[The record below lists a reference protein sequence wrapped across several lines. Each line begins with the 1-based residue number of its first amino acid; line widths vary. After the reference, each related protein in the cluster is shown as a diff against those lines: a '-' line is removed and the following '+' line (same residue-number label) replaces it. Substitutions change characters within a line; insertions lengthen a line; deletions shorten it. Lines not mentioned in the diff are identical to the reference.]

1 MKNIP
6 IIIFI
11 VLFSFI
17 LIHSIYVKARC
28 NRLIEGLESSGSADT
43 EDTADMSMNERFK
56 KLEGRVN
63 KMQEQIV
70 KAEKTNEENAETLK
84 KLKSKS

>member
-17 LIHSIYVKARC
+17 LLHSIYVRATC
-28 NRLIEGLESSGSADT
+28 NRLVEGLESGSG
-43 EDTADMSMNERFK
+43 ADMTMNERFK
-56 KLEGRVN
+56 KLEDRVN
-63 KMQEQIV
+63 KMQDEIV
-70 KAEKTNEENAETLK
+70 KAEKANQENAQTLK
-84 KLKSKS
+84 SLKSKK

>member
-17 LIHSIYVKARC
+17 LLHSIYVRATC
-28 NRLIEGLESSGSADT
+28 NRLVEGLESGSG
-43 EDTADMSMNERFK
+43 ADMTMDERFK
-56 KLEGRVN
+56 KLEDRVN
-63 KMQEQIV
+63 KMQDEIV
-70 KAEKTNEENAETLK
+70 KAEKANQENAQTLK
-84 KLKSKS
+84 SLKSKK

>member
-17 LIHSIYVKARC
+17 LLHSIYVRATC
-28 NRLIEGLESSGSADT
+28 NRLVEGLESGSG
-43 EDTADMSMNERFK
+43 ADMTMDERFK
-56 KLEGRVN
+56 KLEDRVN
-63 KMQEQIV
+63 KMQDEIV
-70 KAEKTNEENAETLK
+70 KAEKANQENAETLK
-84 KLKSKS
+84 SLKNKK

>member
-17 LIHSIYVKARC
+17 LLHSIYVRATC
-28 NRLIEGLESSGSADT
+28 NRLVEGLESGSADMT
-43 EDTADMSMNERFK
+43 MDQRFK
-56 KLEGRVN
+56 KLEDRVN
-63 KMQEQIV
+63 KMQDEIV
-70 KAEKTNEENAETLK
+70 KAEKANQENAETLK
-84 KLKSKS
+84 SLKNKK

>member
-17 LIHSIYVKARC
+17 LLHSIYVRATC
-28 NRLIEGLESSGSADT
+28 NRLVEGLESGSADMT
-43 EDTADMSMNERFK
+43 MDERFK
-56 KLEGRVN
+56 KLEDRVN
-63 KMQEQIV
+63 KMQDEIV
-70 KAEKTNEENAETLK
+70 KAEKANQENAETLK
-84 KLKSKS
+84 SLKNKK

>member
-17 LIHSIYVKARC
+17 LLHFLYVKVTS
-28 NRLIEGLESSGSADT
+28 NRLIEGLESGADA
-43 EDTADMSMNERFK
+43 EDTADMNERFK
-56 KLEGRVN
+56 KLEDKVN

-70 KAEKTNEENAETLK
+70 QAEKTNEENAQNLK

>member
-17 LIHSIYVKARC
+17 LLHSIYVRATC
-28 NRLIEGLESSGSADT
+28 NRLVEGLESGSG
-43 EDTADMSMNERFK
+43 ADMTMDERFK
-56 KLEGRVN
+56 KLEDRVN
-63 KMQEQIV
+63 KMQDEIV
-70 KAEKTNEENAETLK
+70 KAEKANQENAQTLK
-84 KLKSKS
+84 SLKNKK

>member
-17 LIHSIYVKARC
+17 LLHSIYVKATC
-28 NRLIEGLESSGSADT
+28 NRLIEGLESGGSA
-43 EDTADMSMNERFK
+43 EMSMDERFK
-56 KLEGRVN
+56 KLEDRVN
-63 KMQEQIV
+63 KMQDEIV
-70 KAEKTNEENAETLK
+70 KAEKANEENAETLK
-84 KLKSKS
+84 SLKNKK

>member
-17 LIHSIYVKARC
+17 LLHSIYVRATC
-28 NRLIEGLESSGSADT
+28 NRLVEGLESGSADMT
-43 EDTADMSMNERFK
+43 MDERFK
-56 KLEGRVN
+56 KLEDRVN
-63 KMQEQIV
+63 KMQDEIV
-70 KAEKTNEENAETLK
+70 KAEKANQENAETLK
-84 KLKSKS
+84 SVKNKK

>member
-6 IIIFI
+6 IVIFI

-17 LIHSIYVKARC
+17 LLHSIYVRATC
-28 NRLIEGLESSGSADT
+28 NRLVEGLASGSGG
-43 EDTADMSMNERFK
+43 ADMSMDERFK
-56 KLEGRVN
+56 QLEDRVN

-70 KAEKTNEENAETLK
+70 KAEKANEENAKTLNSLKNK
-84 KLKSKS
+84 K

>member
-17 LIHSIYVKARC
+17 LLHSIYVRATC
-28 NRLIEGLESSGSADT
+28 NRLVEGLESGS
-43 EDTADMSMNERFK
+43 ADMSMDERFK
-56 KLEGRVN
+56 KLEDRVN
-63 KMQEQIV
+63 KMQDEIV
-70 KAEKTNEENAETLK
+70 KAEKANDENAKTLK
-84 KLKSKS
+84 SLKNKK

>member
-17 LIHSIYVKARC
+17 LLHFLYVKVTS
-28 NRLIEGLESSGSADT
+28 NRLIEGLESGADAV
-43 EDTADMSMNERFK
+43 DTADMNERFK
-56 KLEGRVN
+56 KLEDKVN

-70 KAEKTNEENAETLK
+70 QAEKTNEENAQNLK

>member
-17 LIHSIYVKARC
+17 LLHSIYVKATC
-28 NRLIEGLESSGSADT
+28 NRLIEGLESGSADMT
-43 EDTADMSMNERFK
+43 MDERFK
-56 KLEGRVN
+56 KLEDRVN
-63 KMQEQIV
+63 KMQDEIV
-70 KAEKTNEENAETLK
+70 KAEKANQENAETLK
-84 KLKSKS
+84 SLKNKK

>member
-17 LIHSIYVKARC
+17 LLHSIYVRATC
-28 NRLIEGLESSGSADT
+28 NRLVEGLVSGSG
-43 EDTADMSMNERFK
+43 ADMTMDERFK
-56 KLEGRVN
+56 KLEDRVN
-63 KMQEQIV
+63 KMQDEIV
-70 KAEKTNEENAETLK
+70 KAEKANQENAQTLK
-84 KLKSKS
+84 SLKSKK

>member
-17 LIHSIYVKARC
+17 LLHSIYVRATC
-28 NRLIEGLESSGSADT
+28 NRLVEGLESGSG
-43 EDTADMSMNERFK
+43 ADMTMNERFK
-56 KLEGRVN
+56 KLEDRVN
-63 KMQEQIV
+63 KMQDEIV
-70 KAEKTNEENAETLK
+70 KAEKANQENAETLK
-84 KLKSKS
+84 SLKNKK

>member
-6 IIIFI
+6 LIIFI

-17 LIHSIYVKARC
+17 LLHSIYVRARC
-28 NRLIEGLESSGSADT
+28 NRLIEGLESGS
-43 EDTADMSMNERFK
+43 ADMSMDDRFK
-56 KLEGRVN
+56 KIEDRVN

-70 KAEKTNEENAETLK
+70 EAEKSNEENSQNIQ
-84 KLKSKS
+84 KLKSRS